1 MNHLTSD
8 SVLPDE
14 EPWYASLR
22 GAWKPDHVRLL
33 LIGESAPD
41 DGGDPEN
48 RRFFYADKL
57 TGKDNLF
64 RAVVHALYDEPSLD
78 SRTTDKRA
86 WLARLQ
92 RDGVFLIDLVPY
104 PINGTDMATSRS
116 RARRH
121 HAEECAYRA
130 AALNP
135 DGIIVC
141 HGPSFK
147 VLRRPLVERG
157 LPLLH
162 EEPIPFPLGNWRARF
177 VEKVRDALSNDF
189 STEV

>member
-1 MNHLTSD
+1 MNYSRR
-8 SVLPDE
+8 DE
-14 EPWYASLR
+14 APPREVSWYASLR
-22 GAWKPDHVRLL
+22 MQWKPDHVRLL

-41 DGGDPEN
+41 DGGDPTN
-48 RRFFYADKL
+48 RRFFYADHL

-86 WLARLQ
+86 WLTRLQ

-104 PINGTDMATSRS
+104 PINGSDMATSRS
-116 RARRH
+116 RARH
-121 HAEECAYRA
+121 DHADECADRA
-130 AALNP
+130 AALSP

-147 VLRRPLVERG
+147 VLRGPLVERG

-162 EEPIPFPLGNWRARF
+162 EEPIPFPLGNWRAQF
-177 VEKVRDALSNDF
+177 FEKVRGAIGNDF
-189 STEV
+189 ATGL

>member
-1 MNHLTSD
+1 MDD
-8 SVLPDE
+8 SHSENMPPIE
-14 EPWYASLR
+14 EAWYSSLR
-22 GAWKPDHVRLL
+22 AQWKPDHVRLL

-41 DGGDPEN
+41 DGGDPTN
-48 RRFFYADKL
+48 RRFFYADHL

-78 SRTTDKRA
+78 SRMTDKRH

-92 RDGVFLIDLVPY
+92 QDGVFLIDLVPY
-104 PINGTDMATSRS
+104 PINGNDMTTS
-116 RARRH
+116 RARARRD
-121 HAEECAYRA
+121 HAEECADRA

-147 VLRRPLVERG
+147 VLRAPLLARG

-162 EEPIPFPLGNWRARF
+162 EEPIPFPLGNWRAQF
-177 VEKVRDALSNDF
+177 VEQFRVAMVGKF
-189 STEV
+189 